1 MQGFSTHWYQGCS
14 KTQPLSTGCSVLPV
28 IVGNVSNAKWLR
40 KRSAIDGSS
49 SIMLSQREASW
60 SMQIGAGRRK
70 KPSSS
75 RNDAEVDAQLSPSEA
90 PRTRKIAVQ
99 VSEQH
104 FADRPGMR
112 ESVVAQ
118 AALERFLDR
127 AAYGCFC
134 LRGHRS
140 E

>member
-1 MQGFSTHWYQGCS
+1 M
-14 KTQPLSTGCSVLPV
+14 GCSVLPL

-40 KRSAIDGSS
+40 KRGAIDASS
-49 SIMLSQREASW
+49 SIMLSQRSKLD
-60 SMQIGAGRRK
+60 MQIGAERRK

-99 VSEQH
+99 SSRQH
-104 FADRPGMR
+104 CADRPRMR

-118 AALERFLDR
+118 AALERFLER